1 MHFGRMN
8 PGRRWVMLAAL
19 FPSTPASMTTD
30 SATYLAKKRFY
41 NRMLTLFGRKPVLEA
56 LQDSRLRPYRLHLA
70 ESNKSGGIV
79 DELLL
84 LAGQRGVEVF
94 YHDRQ
99 ALARISKNA
108 RQDQGVALDI
118 ECQGFAEAEDFLA
131 QLPETFELLAL
142 DGITNPQNLGMIIR
156 SVCASPMTGL
166 LLPEKGCARLDA
178 LVIKASA
185 GTLFKARVL
194 RCGDL
199 AQTLRAFASQGCAIY
214 GLDAR
219 AQESL
224 ASLADRP
231 RSIFVMGNETH
242 GLSPEVKAIC
252 THALSIPMCNG
263 VESLNVS
270 VAASLLAFRQ
280 VFR

>member
-1 MHFGRMN
+1 
-8 PGRRWVMLAAL
+8 
-19 FPSTPASMTTD
+19 MTTD
-30 SATYLAKKRFY
+30 STTYLAKKRFY
-41 NRMLTLFGRKPVLEA
+41 NRMLTVFGRKPVLEA
-56 LQDSRLRPYRLHLA
+56 LSDTRLRPYRLHLA
-70 ESNKSGGIV
+70 ESNKSGGTI
-79 DELLL
+79 DELLH
-84 LAGQRGVEVF
+84 LASRRDVEVL

-99 ALARISKNA
+99 ALSRISKNA

-131 QLPETFELLAL
+131 DLPEKFELLAL
-142 DGITNPQNLGMIIR
+142 DSITNPQNLGMIIR

-166 LLPEKGCARLDA
+166 LLPEKGCARMDA

-199 AQTLRAFASQGCAIY
+199 AQTLSTFAARGCAIY
-214 GLDAR
+214 GLDAG
-219 AQESL
+219 APESL
-224 ASLADRP
+224 ATLQSYP

-242 GLSPEVKAIC
+242 GLSAGVRSIC
-252 THALSIPMCNG
+252 THRLSIPMCNG

>member
-1 MHFGRMN
+1 M
-8 PGRRWVMLAAL
+8 
-19 FPSTPASMTTD
+19 TD
-30 SATYLAKKRFY
+30 STAYLAKKRFY
-41 NRMLTLFGRKPVLEA
+41 NRMLTVFGRKPVLEA
-56 LQDSRLRPYRLHLA
+56 LQDTRLRPYRLHLA
-70 ESNKSGGIV
+70 ESNKSAGII
-79 DELLL
+79 DELLA
-84 LAGQRGVEVF
+84 LAGERQVEVL

-131 QLPETFELLAL
+131 QLPEQFELLAL
-142 DGITNPQNLGMIIR
+142 DSITNPQNLGMIIR

-194 RCGDL
+194 RCTDL
-199 AQTLRAFASQGCAIY
+199 AATLRNFADHQCAIY
-214 GLDAR
+214 GLDAAAR
-219 AQESL
+219 SSL
-224 ASLADRP
+224 ATLEAAP
-231 RSIFVMGNETH
+231 RSIFVMGNETS
-242 GLSPEVKAIC
+242 GLSREVRALC
-252 THALSIPMCNG
+252 THQLSIPMCNG

-280 VFR
+280 LFR